1 MINLPLYLTLIFVY
15 IDYELVMYV
24 CLFVTQTTIAFN
36 TKLKINYMRY

>member
-24 CLFVTQTTIAFN
+24 CLFVTPNNYSIQY
-36 TKLKINYMRY
+36 KIKN